1 MSVDSAS
8 LRAATTPPHQFWR
21 QHSLATPPMYNPP
34 NVGQAMPPYVHPM
47 YAAYMQH
54 WYQQQ
59 QQLRC
64 VCLCVCHVIM
74 KLLKYI
80 SYT

>member
-1 MSVDSAS
+1 MSVDTAS
-8 LRAATTPPHQFWR
+8 LQAAATTPPHHFWR
-21 QHSLATPPMYNPP
+21 QSSLASPPMYNPP

-64 VCLCVCHVIM
+64 VCVYVMCN
-74 KLLKYI
+74 
-80 SYT
+80 